1 MKGVHAWR
9 YNLVVFFYLTLAIAI
24 VVRIVVLQFDENARK
39 LGERTEWYARTM
51 HTYFPARGQIF
62 DRWGNLLAGNRQVY
76 EVGVNLY
83 LVENPETIAFAMSK
97 VMAKHPVYGRPE
109 YYGEVFT
116 TASLNPAEVS
126 SNYQVVA
133 DFVTQE
139 ELDQLLDWARRYED
153 LQTTRRNDPNPDSLA
168 GLVFRPRPQR
178 YYPEGD
184 LASSI
189 LGFVNWEGVGIFGV
203 EQEFNDYLSGKP
215 QTLLVPVDPYRAT
228 DLPEVKGGSDLVLT
242 LDRAIQARVEE
253 ILDEAIAS
261 SGSASGTIIVMDPR
275 NGEILAMAS
284 TPRFDLNRFYE
295 YDTIVDSDAP
305 FNQAVSRI
313 YEPGSVFK
321 VLTMAAALDSGLVTP
336 DTTFTDTGSIEI
348 GGIYIRNWNYG
359 AWGQQT
365 MTGCMQHS
373 LNVCLAWLAKEMGPT
388 VFYTYLERFNIGRPT
403 GIDIA
408 NEVNGVLRLP
418 GDQNW
423 YEGDLGTNSF
433 GQGVAVSPIQLAM
446 AISSVANGGEMVMPH
461 IMRTVVMNGR
471 PYSTTKSVVGKPIS
485 AETARTLTE
494 MLAVS
499 LEEEASNALV
509 NGYRVAGKTGTAE
522 IATETGYS
530 SSATNASFVGWGP
543 VDDPQFLVYVWLE
556 KPQSSPWG
564 SVVAAPVFSQ
574 VFKELVVLTG
584 LPPDAIR
591 QQLNGD

>member
-1 MKGVHAWR
+1 
-9 YNLVVFFYLTLAIAI
+9 
-24 VVRIVVLQFDENARK
+24 
-39 LGERTEWYARTM
+39 
-51 HTYFPARGQIF
+51 
-62 DRWGNLLAGNRQVY
+62 
-76 EVGVNLY
+76 
-83 LVENPETIAFAMSK
+83 
-97 VMAKHPVYGRPE
+97 
-109 YYGEVFT
+109 
-116 TASLNPAEVS
+116 
-126 SNYQVVA
+126 
-133 DFVTQE
+133 
-139 ELDQLLDWARRYED
+139 
-153 LQTTRRNDPNPDSLA
+153 
-168 GLVFRPRPQR
+168 
-178 YYPEGD
+178 
-184 LASSI
+184 
-189 LGFVNWEGVGIFGV
+189 
-203 EQEFNDYLSGKP
+203 
-215 QTLLVPVDPYRAT
+215 
-228 DLPEVKGGSDLVLT
+228 
-242 LDRAIQARVEE
+242 
-253 ILDEAIAS
+253 
-261 SGSASGTIIVMDPR
+261 
-275 NGEILAMAS
+275 MAS
-284 TPRFDLNRFYE
+284 TPRLDLNRFYE
-295 YDTIVDSDAP
+295 YDTILDSDSP

-373 LNVCLAWLAKEMGPT
+373 LNVCLAWLAREMGPS
-388 VFYTYLERFNIGRPT
+388 VFYTYMERFNIGRPT

-461 IMRTVVMNGR
+461 LMRTVVMNGR
-471 PYSTTKSVVGKPIS
+471 PYSTTKSVIGKPIS
-485 AETARTLTE
+485 AETAHTLTE

-522 IATETGYS
+522 IATDTGYS